1 VFVKNRE
8 RLPVIVFFVLA
19 YGITWIC
26 WISSMLVA
34 RAGGYLLPTMAN
46 FFQLRREGFE
56 GSGHLW
62 TSVLFSF
69 AVYGPLI
76 GAVVASLLEK
86 RSSSE
91 RAGDGVRDRRASSLL
106 RQMVSWRVRPV
117 WYLIIIGIAF
127 ILAIVPRLLGEVTG
141 QMASA
146 RAAAAADGAYGAALT
161 LPVLIFLFLQQ
172 TVTSGLGEEPGWRG
186 YLLAF
191 LQRHLNKERVIWVL
205 GILWALWHYP
215 ITIYYTLQSMVDVS
229 PAAAVFTLVMALA
242 GQTISLVGMTYI
254 YVWIMNR
261 TGSLL
266 LAILFHGLSN
276 FFPGVLLIGA
286 GPQLGIVTAVM
297 PWIVVF
303 VLERKLGKEN
313 FPGDRLQVRER
324 GAAAEAKG

>member
-1 VFVKNRE
+1 VKNRE
-8 RLPVIVFFVLA
+8 RLPVSVFFVLA

-46 FFQLRREGFE
+46 FFQLRQEGFE

-86 RSSSE
+86 RGGSRE
-91 RAGDGVRDRRASSLL
+91 AGGGDRRANSLP
-106 RQMVSWRVRPV
+106 RQMASWRVRPV
-117 WYLIIIGIAF
+117 WYLIIIVIAF
-127 ILAIVPRLLGEVTG
+127 ILAIIPRLFGELTG

-146 RAAAAADGAYGAALT
+146 RAAAAVDGTVEAALT
-161 LPVLIFLFLQQ
+161 LPILIGLFLQQ

-191 LQRHLNKERVIWVL
+191 LQRHLNKERVVWVL